1 MPVRCS
7 YKTPLCLMFPASHIA
22 LACIWTVMKLLRLDT
37 RLLDTSGRI
46 WWHAGGMGEQELQG
60 RGEGGGGGRGE
71 GAETGGFLH

>member
-22 LACIWTVMKLLRLDT
+22 LACIWTVMKLLQLDT
-37 RLLDTSGRI
+37 RLLDSSGRI

-60 RGEGGGGGRGE
+60 RGGGVGGRWGV
-71 GAETGGFLH
+71 GGL